1 MMTLQ
6 DKKEN
11 LIQMEWQQFY
21 QVHNE
26 GGRASCQE
34 DPKTFAIMRRSQFT
48 AWPEALVDSYT
59 ADLEAAEEVGRNLL
73 TEKYAWM
80 MADTAPEEFAQLR
93 RFLPE
98 PSLLQ
103 KEMLDEITQIQIA
116 WMWEYAE
123 KYPRL
128 AAGNR
133 AIRAAEAAPGET
145 SFETYLRGE
154 LSIYSAQTLD
164 LYARWTEELEREGV
178 NMSVEVMKETV
189 ARYGYKDIQAAEEHE
204 KKKNEVS
211 RKNT

>member
-80 MADTAPEEFAQLR
+80 MED
-93 RFLPE
+93 
-98 PSLLQ
+98 
-103 KEMLDEITQIQIA
+103 
-116 WMWEYAE
+116 YAE

-133 AIRAAEAAPGET
+133 AIRAAEATPGET

-154 LSIYSAQTLD
+154 LHTYSEDTLLLYRDMIRSLKAQ
-164 LYARWTEELEREGV
+164 GV
-178 NMSVEVMKETV
+178 NMSLLIMEANVK
-189 ARYGYKDIQAAEEHE
+189 AYGYQSLEDAEKRL
-204 KKKNEVS
+204 KK
-211 RKNT
+211 

>member
-1 MMTLQ
+1 M
-6 DKKEN
+6 
-11 LIQMEWQQFY
+11 
-21 QVHNE
+21 
-26 GGRASCQE
+26 
-34 DPKTFAIMRRSQFT
+34 
-48 AWPEALVDSYT
+48 DSYT

-80 MADTAPEEFAQLR
+80 MEDTAPEEFAQLR

-116 WMWEYAE
+116 WMREYAE

-133 AIRAAEAAPGET
+133 AIRAAEATPGET

-154 LSIYSAQTLD
+154 LHTYSEDTLLLYRDMIRSLKAQ
-164 LYARWTEELEREGV
+164 GV
-178 NMSVEVMKETV
+178 NMSLLIMEANVK
-189 ARYGYKDIQAAEEHE
+189 AYGYQSLEDAEKRL
-204 KKKNEVS
+204 KK
-211 RKNT
+211 

>member
-80 MADTAPEEFAQLR
+80 MEDTAPEEFAQLR

-116 WMWEYAE
+116 WMREYAE

-133 AIRAAEAAPGET
+133 AIRAAEATP
-145 SFETYLRGE
+145 
-154 LSIYSAQTLD
+154 
-164 LYARWTEELEREGV
+164 
-178 NMSVEVMKETV
+178 
-189 ARYGYKDIQAAEEHE
+189 
-204 KKKNEVS
+204 
-211 RKNT
+211 

>member
-80 MADTAPEEFAQLR
+80 MEDTAPGRVRAASPFPAG
-93 RFLPE
+93 
-98 PSLLQ
+98 
-103 KEMLDEITQIQIA
+103 A
-116 WMWEYAE
+116 
-123 KYPRL
+123 L
-128 AAGNR
+128 AAAEGN
-133 AIRAAEAAPGET
+133 AG
-145 SFETYLRGE
+145 
-154 LSIYSAQTLD
+154 
-164 LYARWTEELEREGV
+164 
-178 NMSVEVMKETV
+178 
-189 ARYGYKDIQAAEEHE
+189 
-204 KKKNEVS
+204 
-211 RKNT
+211 

>member
-103 KEMLDEITQIQIA
+103 KEMMDEITQIQIA
-116 WMWEYAE
+116 WMREYAE

-154 LSIYSAQTLD
+154 LHTYSEDTLLLYSDMIRSLKAQ
-164 LYARWTEELEREGV
+164 GV
-178 NMSVEVMKETV
+178 NMSLLIMEANVK
-189 ARYGYKDIQAAEEHE
+189 AYGYQSLEDAEKRL
-204 KKKNEVS
+204 KK
-211 RKNT
+211 

>member
-80 MADTAPEEFAQLR
+80 MEDTAPEEFAQLR

-116 WMWEYAE
+116 WMREYAE

-133 AIRAAEAAPGET
+133 AIRAAEAVPGET

-154 LSIYSAQTLD
+154 LHTYSEDTLLLYRDMIRSLKAQ
-164 LYARWTEELEREGV
+164 GV
-178 NMSVEVMKETV
+178 NMSLLIMEANVQ
-189 ARYGYKDIQAAEEHE
+189 AYGYQSLEDAEKRL
-204 KKKNEVS
+204 KK
-211 RKNT
+211 

>member
-48 AWPEALVDSYT
+48 AWSEALVDSYT

-80 MADTAPEEFAQLR
+80 MEDTAPEEFAQLR

-116 WMWEYAE
+116 WMREYAE

-133 AIRAAEAAPGET
+133 AIRAAEATPGET

-154 LSIYSAQTLD
+154 LHTYSEDTLLLYRDMIRSLKAQ
-164 LYARWTEELEREGV
+164 GV
-178 NMSVEVMKETV
+178 NMSLLIMEANVKAYQSLE
-189 ARYGYKDIQAAEEHE
+189 DAEKRL
-204 KKKNEVS
+204 KK
-211 RKNT
+211 

>member
-48 AWPEALVDSYT
+48 AWPEALVDTYT

-154 LSIYSAQTLD
+154 LHTYSEDTLLLYRDMIRSLKAQ
-164 LYARWTEELEREGV
+164 GV
-178 NMSVEVMKETV
+178 NMSLLIMEANVK
-189 ARYGYKDIQAAEEHE
+189 AYGYQRLEDAEKRL
-204 KKKNEVS
+204 KK
-211 RKNT
+211 

>member
-1 MMTLQ
+1 MITLQ

-80 MADTAPEEFAQLR
+80 MEDTAPEEFAQLC

-116 WMWEYAE
+116 WMREYAE

-154 LSIYSAQTLD
+154 LHTYSEDTLLLYRDMIRSLKAQ
-164 LYARWTEELEREGV
+164 GV
-178 NMSVEVMKETV
+178 NMSLLIMEANVK
-189 ARYGYKDIQAAEEHE
+189 AYGYQSLEDTE
-204 KKKNEVS
+204 KRLKK
-211 RKNT
+211 

>member
-59 ADLEAAEEVGRNLL
+59 ADLEAAEDVGRNLL

-80 MADTAPEEFAQLR
+80 MEDTAPEEFAQLC

-116 WMWEYAE
+116 WMREYAE
-123 KYPRL
+123 KYPHL

-154 LSIYSAQTLD
+154 LHTYSEDTLLLYRDMIRSLKAQ
-164 LYARWTEELEREGV
+164 GV
-178 NMSVEVMKETV
+178 NMSLLIMEANVN
-189 ARYGYKDIQAAEEHE
+189 AYGYQSLEDAEKRL
-204 KKKNEVS
+204 KK
-211 RKNT
+211 

>member
-80 MADTAPEEFAQLR
+80 MEDTAPEEFAQLR

-116 WMWEYAE
+116 WMREYAE

-154 LSIYSAQTLD
+154 LHTYSEDTLLLYRDMIRSLKAQ
-164 LYARWTEELEREGV
+164 GV
-178 NMSVEVMKETV
+178 NMSLLIMEANVK
-189 ARYGYKDIQAAEEHE
+189 AYGYQSLEDAE
-204 KKKNEVS
+204 NV
-211 RKNT
+211 